1 MFIQV
6 FLLCTNMKKC
16 IPCIQG
22 KKCHLRLQC
31 LEMQYSFIPWGT
43 RSYMT
48 HQQISWS
55 DASLFFR
62 AVSIVSPIT
71 CIIFHM
77 VRRLGE
83 TWCPCLISWCVQL
96 FFFQWCSMKS
106 LSQFSQHITQCRSVQ
121 GRHCFQSCPP
131 TASKTTLIPTTCFFL
146 TSQFVKTCL
155 RP

>member
-83 TWCPCLISWCVQL
+83 TWYPCLISWCVQL
-96 FFFQWCSMKS
+96 FFFSDVRWNHFHSFLNTLHNADQFRVDTVSRAVHLQPAKQHWYQPHASS
-106 LSQFSQHITQCRSVQ
+106 LPVNL
-121 GRHCFQSCPP
+121 
-131 TASKTTLIPTTCFFL
+131 SKR
-146 TSQFVKTCL
+146 V
-155 RP
+155 